1 MEHKYTTVIPVV
13 LLVVATTTLGATTT
27 FARASTT
34 LARFPAT
41 AMQLIVALFPMIVM
55 RSGLGWELSEIWG
68 IIVAISWLGN
78 HQPPTTI
85 AKGPPLANCLAI
97 PASSNINMNRAW

>member
-1 MEHKYTTVIPVV
+1 MEHTYTTVIPVV

-27 FARASTT
+27 FAGASTT

-41 AMQLIVALFPMIVM
+41 VMQLMVALFPMIVM

-68 IIVAISWLGN
+68 IIVISWLGN
-78 HQPPTTI
+78 HQPPLLK
-85 AKGPPLANCLAI
+85 ALH
-97 PASSNINMNRAW
+97 